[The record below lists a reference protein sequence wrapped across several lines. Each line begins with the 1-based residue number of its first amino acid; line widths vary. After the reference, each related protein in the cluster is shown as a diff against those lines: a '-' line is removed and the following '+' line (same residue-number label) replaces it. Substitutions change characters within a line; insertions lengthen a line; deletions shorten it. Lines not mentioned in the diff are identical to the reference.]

1 MKSPLLRTAA
11 ISVAACLSLAACGSD
26 ADADADGDYAG
37 KSVCVD
43 QYATATVISDLL
55 DGIREGLAD
64 AEDAGLKIEVQN
76 PNADAATEQTLA
88 QKFINDGCDVV
99 VPVGT
104 AAAQLM
110 STAIKDAPVVFAA
123 SSTPVDAKL
132 VETMEEPGGNVTG
145 VADVINPVPD
155 IDAMLELMPDLKT
168 VGLVWKL
175 GDPAGESQ
183 AKQARE
189 HLDELGIE
197 YIPATIT
204 NGSEVTQAAESLA
217 NRVDAIEIPGDT
229 TTLSAIGGLMKV
241 ADDAGV
247 PVFGG
252 TSTVVEAGGVLSST
266 YDYRVVGKA
275 VAEMVLEI
283 LDGADPASTP
293 VVVPPTG
300 GLELNLTKLK
310 ALDMDVPQ
318 ELRDSALTTY

>member
-1 MKSPLLRTAA
+1 MKSPLLRTTA
-11 ISVAACLSLAACGSD
+11 ISIAACLTLSACGSD
-26 ADADADGDYAG
+26 ADAEGDGEYAG
-37 KSVCVD
+37 KSVCID

-55 DGIREGLAD
+55 DGIRGGLES

-110 STAIKDAPVVFAA
+110 STAIKDIPVVFAA

-132 VETMEEPGGNVTG
+132 VESMEEPGGNVTG

-183 AKQARE
+183 AKQARD

-217 NRVDAIEIPGDT
+217 NRVEAIEIPGDT

-241 ADDAGV
+241 ADDADV

-266 YDYRVVGKA
+266 YDYEVVGKE
-275 VAEMVLEI
+275 VAKMVLEI
-283 LDGADPASTP
+283 LDGADPADTP

-310 ALDMDVPQ
+310 KLGMDVPQ
-318 ELRDSALTTY
+318 ELKDSALTTY